1 MQRTLA
7 VVALGAVLGGCA
19 PLMAQAQSPTGAAVP
34 PAPPLSS
41 VVQILS
47 TARLAAIADSLPA
60 GAVHTMQIGRFEGL
74 TNALNR
80 RDSSGVHERHLNFTD
95 IFVVQRGSARLL
107 YGGTVDG
114 ERETT
119 PGEFRG
125 GTIRNGSQSD
135 LRPGVVVVIPA
146 GIPHQMLLNPG
157 ESLVYLSFKVAK
169 NPPR

>member
-1 MQRTLA
+1 MLGITLA
-7 VVALGAVLGGCA
+7 AGAPVVGK
-19 PLMAQAQSPTGAAVP
+19 AQSSAAA
-34 PAPPLSS
+34 PALPPLSNE
-41 VVQILS
+41 VQILS
-47 TARLAAIADSLPA
+47 TARLGALADSLPA
-60 GAVHTMQIGRFEGL
+60 GAIHTVQIGRFEGL

-114 ERETT
+114 ERETS
-119 PGEFRG
+119 PGEYRG
-125 GTIRNGSQSD
+125 GTIHNGSQSD

-169 NPPR
+169 HPPR